1 MPSSLVVDIQGA
13 ILFEDALALQNAI
26 SKAQEERDALDYW
39 IGKGKQQMA
48 VLSPSTPKAPPTQG
62 TPSSS
67 PKRMADS
74 WRFFFFLCLALN
86 F

>member
-13 ILFEDALALQNAI
+13 ILSQDALALQNAI

-39 IGKGKQQMA
+39 IGKGEQQMA
-48 VLSPSTPKAPPTQG
+48 VLSPSTPK
-62 TPSSS
+62 
-67 PKRMADS
+67 RMADS
-74 WRFFFFLCLALN
+74 WRFFLCLALN

>member
-13 ILFEDALALQNAI
+13 ILSQDALALQNAI

-62 TPSSS
+62 TPSNS

-74 WRFFFFLCLALN
+74 WRFFFCVSH
-86 F
+86 